1 MAAKETKTVT
11 LRLPVEMV
19 EYLTRND
26 DSINQAVINEISN
39 LKRIRLVS
47 MGELRGLFTPQEWIF
62 IADSFN
68 GTIVDD
74 FMRANVGVFIAG
86 CEDSER
92 FEGKASI
99 HGVDLQ
105 VFLDK
110 VKTLKGANIEA
121 IYSRVE
127 DFWNHCNE
135 IELEEWAKF

>member
-26 DSINQAVINEISN
+26 DSINQAVVNEISN

-47 MGELRGLFTPQEWIF
+47 MGELRGLFTPQEWVF

-68 GTIVDD
+68 GTLVDD

-92 FEGKASI
+92 FEGKAGL
-99 HGVDLQ
+99 HGVDLPS
-105 VFLDK
+105 FLDK
-110 VKTLKGANIEA
+110 IRTLKGANIEA

-127 DFWNHCNE
+127 DFWNHSSETDIN
-135 IELEEWAKF
+135 EWAEY

>member
-26 DSINQAVINEISN
+26 DSINQAVVNEISN

-68 GTIVDD
+68 GTMVDD

-92 FEGKASI
+92 FERKASI
-99 HGVDLQ
+99 HGVDLPS
-105 VFLDK
+105 FLDK
-110 VKTLKGANIEA
+110 IRTLKGANIEA
-121 IYSRVE
+121 IYSRVD
-127 DFWNHCNE
+127 DFWNHCSETDIN
-135 IELEEWAKF
+135 EWAKY